1 MRLPRPLLTLAHSL
15 ALCVLAV
22 TSQLAYSQTVGLA
35 GMLGSKALLIVDGS
49 PPKGV
54 AVGESYQGVKVV
66 STQGDQAVLEI
77 AGKRQTLR
85 VGDAPHSV
93 GGNAPATGGGKRV
106 VLSASS
112 GGHFMTQGQI
122 NGKAAQFM
130 VDTGATAVSISQRDA
145 ERMGLMFRNGQ
156 VVQMSTAN
164 GVIAGWRIKLASVQV
179 GDVVVYGVDAVV
191 NASEMP
197 FVLLGN
203 SFLAHF
209 QMTRTNDKM
218 VLEKQY

>member
-1 MRLPRPLLTLAHSL
+1 
-15 ALCVLAV
+15 
-22 TSQLAYSQTVGLA
+22 
-35 GMLGSKALLIVDGS
+35 MLGSKALLIVDGS

-54 AVGESYQGVKVV
+54 AVGETFLGVKVI
-66 STQGDQAVLEI
+66 STEGDHAVVEI
-77 AGKRQTLR
+77 AGKRQAMR
-85 VGDAPHSV
+85 VGDAPSSV
-93 GGNAPATGGGKRV
+93 GGSIPSSVGGARV

-130 VDTGATAVSISQRDA
+130 VDTGATVVSISQRDA
-145 ERMGLMFRNGQ
+145 ERMGLNFRSGQ

-164 GVIAGWRIKLASVQV
+164 GVITGWRIKLTSVQV

-191 NASEMP
+191 NAAEMP

-203 SFLAHF
+203 SFLTRF
-209 QMTRTNDKM
+209 NMTRTNDKM